1 MSLLEMK
8 NIVKS
13 YPGVRA
19 LKGVNLTVNAGEVH
33 ALVGENGA
41 GKSTLM
47 KILAGAEGMDSGQ
60 ILWNG
65 EEIHLGGPLEAQNL
79 GISMIY
85 QEFNLVPEMSVAE
98 NIFLG
103 REPVKSKSGLIDW
116 AKMRS
121 LSEQLLERLDAHIP
135 VRAPVSSL
143 SIAQQQMVEIAKALS
158 HQAQLIAMDEPSA
171 TLTDHELVHL
181 FKLIKDLSQTGIA
194 IIYISHRLEEIFEIC
209 SRVTI
214 LRDGDWIITRPISE
228 INREK
233 IVHLMVGRE
242 LGQEFPKEII
252 SPGKVRLRVDDV
264 TSGNRVKHVSFQIRS
279 GEIVGL
285 AGLVGSGRTELARTI
300 LGLEPMNSGLIEL
313 NGVPVKIRSPRDAIR
328 AGIAL
333 IPEDRKG
340 QGLVMGQS
348 VRENITLSS
357 LQKFSRSGFIL
368 SKEEMKTV
376 QKMVK
381 ELRIK
386 TPSIDQQVQFL
397 SGGNQ
402 QKVVLAKGLL
412 TESQILIFDEP
423 TRGIDV
429 GAKQEI
435 YTLMNSLAKNGLG
448 ILMISSELPE
458 ILGMSDR
465 ILVMHEGE
473 IMGEL
478 SRSEATQEKVMA
490 LATGMLKKLP

>member
-8 NIVKS
+8 NIIKS
-13 YPGVRA
+13 YPGVQA
-19 LKGVNLTVNAGEVH
+19 LKGVNLTVSAGEVH

-65 EEIHLGGPLEAQNL
+65 EEIHLAGPLEAQKL

-103 REPVKSKSGLIDW
+103 REPVKSKLGIIDW
-116 AKMRS
+116 KTMRTQAA
-121 LSEQLLERLDAHIP
+121 QLLDRLEAHIN
-135 VRAPVSSL
+135 VRLPVSAL
-143 SIAQQQMVEIAKALS
+143 SIAEQQMVEIAKALS
-158 HQAQLIAMDEPSA
+158 HKARLIAMDEPSA
-171 TLTDHELVHL
+171 TLTKHELAHL
-181 FKLIKDLSQTGIA
+181 FRLIKDLSLAGIA
-194 IIYISHRLEEIFEIC
+194 VIYISHRLEEIFEIC
-209 SRVTI
+209 DRVTI
-214 LRDGDWIITRPISE
+214 LRDGEWITTQPVSQM
-228 INREK
+228 NREE
-233 IVHLMVGRE
+233 IVRLMVGRE
-242 LGQEFPKEII
+242 IGQEFPKVQV
-252 SPGKVRLRVDDV
+252 PVGRVLLRVRDL
-264 TSGNRVKHVSFQIRS
+264 SSANRIKRVSFEIRA
-279 GEIVGL
+279 GEVVGL
-285 AGLVGSGRTELARTI
+285 AGLVGSGRTELAGAI
-300 LGLEPMNSGLIEL
+300 LGLEPKTSGTIEL
-313 NGVPVKIRSPRDAIR
+313 EGKPMTIRSPMEAIR

-333 IPEDRKG
+333 IPEDRKA
-340 QGLVMGQS
+340 QGLVMKAS
-348 VRENITLSS
+348 VRENVTLAS
-357 LQKFSRSGFIL
+357 LRKFSRSGFIL
-368 SKEEMKTV
+368 SKKEMKSV
-376 QKMVK
+376 RKMVGD
-381 ELRIK
+381 LRIK
-386 TPSIDQQVQFL
+386 TPSIDQPVQFL

-412 TESQILIFDEP
+412 TESKILIFDEP

-435 YTLMNSLAKNGLG
+435 YHLMNALVKSGMG

-478 SRSEATQEKVMA
+478 TRNEATQEKVMA
-490 LATGMLKKLP
+490 LAMGMVQSFP